1 MDFPLNLTYLIVF
14 IFGLI
19 LGSFFNVL
27 IHRVPKSIQSSK
39 KESLFNAI
47 SFPKSYCPKCKKGL
61 FITQNIPVISWLF
74 LLGKCYF
81 CKAKISI
88 RYPLV
93 ELLSGLI
100 FLFCFWQYGMTAE
113 FFLWVLFFSILL
125 ILFFIDLETF
135 LLPDCLT
142 IPLILI
148 GILKSLLYPF
158 PIDPLNAIVGGLVG
172 FFALFITNAIYKF
185 WRGIDGFG
193 FRDFKLLAGL
203 GTWLGATLIIP
214 IIVLGA
220 LVGLLSV
227 GLLSFAGKRLNLQT
241 MIPFGPALI
250 TAAIIVFFNP
260 DMLSIINL

>member
-172 FFALFITNAIYKF
+172 FLALFVTNAIYKF
-185 WRGIDGFG
+185 WRGKDGFG
-193 FRDFKLLAGL
+193 FGDFKLLAGL

-220 LVGLLSV
+220 LVGLLTV
-227 GLLSFAGKRLNLQT
+227 GFLSCVGRRLNLQT

-250 TAAIIVFFNP
+250 AATLIIYFNP
-260 DMLSIINL
+260 DILLFI